1 MSQIIPINIPTYIS
15 DQNYNPSRVLPR
27 LFYYNGLI
35 DCETYYFESGSLT
48 KSGVVKTQT
57 AFPYFDNYNVVSG
70 SFPTAGS
77 KSLLFNNE
85 AVAYG
90 SLPSSSLFT
99 EYWDSYVSLL
109 YNPKTRLLTAKAI
122 IPLADYIKMELN
134 DIVNFRGNYYHLRA
148 INNYSLKTGDCEL
161 QLLGPIIPDA
171 LSGPPPPPPTPPTT
185 ASISWTNITDSD
197 VTSSFRIYDNGSLK
211 VSSSITQ
218 GSSLFVSQSH
228 IVNAELDVTPF
239 PSEGSVTMSLNV
251 NGGATIA
258 VSSSINTTLTASF
271 VVTGGVDY
279 YITGAV
285 NAIIPPPAQLS
296 WSFNEGANTTAS
308 FSVYE
313 SSSILTTLTS
323 SASGNALS
331 SGSKI
336 IKVELGPV
344 TGSWIS
350 GTSMSINVNGGTTL
364 AVSGSTDT
372 IISASFT
379 ASAGNIYYITG
390 SSNYNITYV
399 SGAKVIF
406 DFGNSASY
414 PGSGSTVTNLG
425 SAGTGSNGNLINTPT
440 YLTSSGGILRLNN
453 ASSQRIDY
461 TASITPDTT
470 TIVIWQ
476 NVDANF
482 SKDTGFPTLRG
493 NNGYIAAFLG
503 GGKQFT
509 PILFNTIGGG
519 STYGSATS
527 TPADIQIWH
536 QYAQTVAYSAPNTT
550 ATTFLDGNASSAS
563 QSQNFN
569 RSGTGSGSAHLGFDN
584 AVGDRYA
591 NGYIM
596 AYLQYDRVL
605 TPAELTENYEIFER
619 RF

>member
-48 KSGVVKTQT
+48 TSGVVKTQT

-211 VSSSITQ
+211 VSSSVTQ

-239 PSEGSVTMSLNV
+239 PVGGVMTMSLNI
-251 NGGATIA
+251 NGGATVA

-279 YITGAV
+279 YITASVNYTVSQYTIEYLMVGGGGGGGLGYGGGGGAGG
-285 NAIIPPPAQLS
+285 LKS
-296 WSFNEGANTTAS
+296 GSFTTP
-308 FSVYE
+308 
-313 SSSILTTLTS
+313 
-323 SASGNALS
+323 NALTYTAIV
-331 SGSKI
+331 G
-336 IKVELGPV
+336 LG
-344 TGSWIS
+344 GI
-350 GTSMSINVNGGTTL
+350 
-364 AVSGSTDT
+364 
-372 IISASFT
+372 
-379 ASAGNIYYITG
+379 
-390 SSNYNITYV
+390 
-399 SGAKVIF
+399 
-406 DFGNSASY
+406 
-414 PGSGSTVTNLG
+414 
-425 SAGTGSNGNLINTPT
+425 TGSNGE
-440 YLTSSGGILRLNN
+440 TSSISGSAINEF
-453 ASSQRIDY
+453 
-461 TASITPDTT
+461 
-470 TIVIWQ
+470 V
-476 NVDANF
+476 
-482 SKDTGFPTLRG
+482 
-493 NNGYIAAFLG
+493 LG
-503 GGKQFT
+503 GGFGGYGT
-509 PILFNTIGGG
+509 GSFATGSVGGSGGG
-519 STYGSATS
+519 GTGADGGISVSGSEGTSGQGTNGGTGKLFGGSAANGGGGGGAAKS
-527 TPADIQIWH
+527 
-536 QYAQTVAYSAPNTT
+536 
-550 ATTFLDGNASSAS
+550 GSSFINQGPFYGAG
-563 QSQNFN
+563 
-569 RSGTGSGSAHLGFDN
+569 SGGSGSAWLDGN
-584 AVGDRYA
+584 YYAGGGGGGYSGTGDRAGLGGIGGGGRGASELVAAAAAGSNNTGGGGGGSATTSGTGIYVAKAGGSGIVKLRYTASYGQIINGGQVVNSGSYYYHTFTSSA
-591 NGYIM
+591 NF
-596 AYLQYDRVL
+596 
-605 TPAELTENYEIFER
+605 TT
-619 RF
+619 

>member
-48 KSGVVKTQT
+48 TSGVVKTQT

-211 VSSSITQ
+211 VSSSVTQ

-228 IVNAELDVTPF
+228 TVNAELDVTPF

-285 NAIIPPPAQLS
+285 NATIPPPAQLS

-344 TGSWIS
+344 TGSWIL

-379 ASAGNIYYITG
+379 ASVGNIYYITG
-390 SSNYNITYV
+390 SSNYNIPYV
-399 SGAKVIF
+399 SGAVVIF
-406 DFGNSASY
+406 DFGNTASY
-414 PGSGSTVTNLG
+414 PGSGSYVYDVSGNGITGSFINSPTYSTVKGGSLSLNKASLQAIEYSGSFSSSYTVQAFFELSGSNNLYPGIGGQKNNNGMVLAIDTTYPPSGGVYQVFYYGASGDTNSG
-425 SAGTGSNGNLINTPT
+425 AVNNASAGISVNNNFILYSATNDGTGSIEYFINSGSVIKQNPGRNRTLFTPT
-440 YLTSSGGILRLNN
+440 SKTVYVGYDPEGTQYITGKLVAWLVYPYVLSSG
-453 ASSQRIDY
+453 
-461 TASITPDTT
+461 SI
-470 TIVIWQ
+470 
-476 NVDANF
+476 
-482 SKDTGFPTLRG
+482 
-493 NNGYIAAFLG
+493 
-503 GGKQFT
+503 
-509 PILFNTIGGG
+509 
-519 STYGSATS
+519 
-527 TPADIQIWH
+527 
-536 QYAQTVAYSAPNTT
+536 
-550 ATTFLDGNASSAS
+550 
-563 QSQNFN
+563 SQNYN
-569 RSGTGSGSAHLGFDN
+569 
-584 AVGDRYA
+584 
-591 NGYIM
+591 
-596 AYLQYDRVL
+596 
-605 TPAELTENYEIFER
+605 IFKSR
-619 RF
+619 